1 MNYLGFILQGGAFA
15 ALDLYLSGCTGNQ
28 VTAAVAGFGANFLIW
43 ILDLLQDQVG
53 TEPISEVLKFL
64 SLYSRNEP
72 FLMGQLS
79 WAGIVY
85 EVSFAAVF
93 LAMTVYHLNRRR
105 TS

>member
-1 MNYLGFILQGGAFA
+1 
-15 ALDLYLSGCTGNQ
+15 
-28 VTAAVAGFGANFLIW
+28 
-43 ILDLLQDQVG
+43 
-53 TEPISEVLKFL
+53 
-64 SLYSRNEP
+64 
-72 FLMGQLS
+72 LMGQLS